1 LPKVV
6 DAGFQAD
13 PAMEERKTIWPG
25 GEDRQLWLSM
35 LVDAME
41 EAARP
46 EVRSKPCSPAILMG
60 LRAQLAQ
67 PVSHYPFAASAFS
80 RRH

>member
-1 LPKVV
+1 
-6 DAGFQAD
+6 
-13 PAMEERKTIWPG
+13 MERRRAIWRG
-25 GEDRQLWLSM
+25 GEDQQLWLSM

-46 EVRSKPCSPAILMG
+46 ELRAKPCPPAILLA
-60 LRAQLAQ
+60 LRAQLTQ
-67 PVSHYPFAASAFS
+67 PVSEYDFAASAFS

>member
-1 LPKVV
+1 M
-6 DAGFQAD
+6 DQ
-13 PAMEERKTIWPG
+13 RKFTWRG

-46 EVRSKPCSPAILMG
+46 EVRARPCSAAVLSG

-67 PVSHYPFAASAFS
+67 PVSHYPFGASAFG

>member
-1 LPKVV
+1 
-6 DAGFQAD
+6 
-13 PAMEERKTIWPG
+13 
-25 GEDRQLWLSM
+25 
-35 LVDAME
+35 ME
-41 EAARP
+41 EAARR

>member
-1 LPKVV
+1 
-6 DAGFQAD
+6 
-13 PAMEERKTIWPG
+13 MEQRKGIWRG
-25 GEDRQLWLSM
+25 GEDRQLWLSI

-41 EAARP
+41 EAVRP
-46 EVRSKPCSPAILMG
+46 EVRSQPCPPAILMG

-80 RRH
+80 LRH

>member
-1 LPKVV
+1 M
-6 DAGFQAD
+6 DQ
-13 PAMEERKTIWPG
+13 RKAIWRG
-25 GEDRQLWLSM
+25 GEDWQLWLSM

-46 EVRSKPCSPAILMG
+46 EVRAKPCPPSIVAG
-60 LRAQLAQ
+60 LRAQLAR
-67 PVSHYPFAASAFS
+67 PVSHYAFAASAFS

>member
-1 LPKVV
+1 
-6 DAGFQAD
+6 
-13 PAMEERKTIWPG
+13 MEQRKAIWRG

-41 EAARP
+41 EAVRP
-46 EVRSKPCSPAILMG
+46 EVRSQPCPLAILMG

-80 RRH
+80 PRH

>member
-1 LPKVV
+1 M
-6 DAGFQAD
+6 DQ
-13 PAMEERKTIWPG
+13 RKTIWRG

-46 EVRSKPCSPAILMG
+46 EVRSKPCPPAILMG

-67 PVSHYPFAASAFS
+67 PVSHYPSAASAFS
-80 RRH
+80 LRH

>member
-1 LPKVV
+1 MGQRM
-6 DAGFQAD
+6 A
-13 PAMEERKTIWPG
+13 IWRG

-41 EAARP
+41 EVSRP
-46 EVRSKPCSPAILMG
+46 DVRAKPCAPEILAG

-67 PVSHYPFAASAFS
+67 PVSHHPFAASAFS
-80 RRH
+80 LRH

>member
-1 LPKVV
+1 M
-6 DAGFQAD
+6 QQ
-13 PAMEERKTIWPG
+13 RKAIWRG

-41 EAARP
+41 EAGRP
-46 EVRSKPCSPAILMG
+46 EVRAKPCSPAVLIG

-67 PVSHYPFAASAFS
+67 PVPHYPIAASAFS

>member
-1 LPKVV
+1 MQQQK
-6 DAGFQAD
+6 A
-13 PAMEERKTIWPG
+13 IWHG

-35 LVDAME
+35 LVAAME

-46 EVRSKPCSPAILMG
+46 EVRAKRCPPAVLRG

-80 RRH
+80 ARH

>member
-1 LPKVV
+1 
-6 DAGFQAD
+6 
-13 PAMEERKTIWPG
+13 
-25 GEDRQLWLSM
+25 M

-46 EVRSKPCSPAILMG
+46 ELRAKPCPPAILLG
-60 LRAQLAQ
+60 LRAQLTQ
-67 PVSHYPFAASAFS
+67 SVSHYAFAASAFS

>member
-1 LPKVV
+1 
-6 DAGFQAD
+6 
-13 PAMEERKTIWPG
+13 MEQRKAIWRG

-46 EVRSKPCSPAILMG
+46 EVRATPCPPAVLLG
-60 LRAQLAQ
+60 LHAQLAQ
-67 PVSHYPFAASAFS
+67 PVSRYPFVASAFS